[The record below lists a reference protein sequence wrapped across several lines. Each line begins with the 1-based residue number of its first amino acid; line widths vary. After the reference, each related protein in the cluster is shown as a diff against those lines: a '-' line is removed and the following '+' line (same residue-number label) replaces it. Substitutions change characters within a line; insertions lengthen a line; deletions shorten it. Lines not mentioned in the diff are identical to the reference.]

1 MGVLFKSREKVEP
14 ETESGT
20 NVLEKRKLRAKAEL
34 SVNWLIYIPTSTCGH
49 EL

>member
-1 MGVLFKSREKVEP
+1 MGVLFKSREKVKP

-20 NVLEKRKLRAKAEL
+20 YVLEKSKLRVKAEL
-34 SVNWLIYIPTSTCGH
+34 LVNWLIYIPTPTSGR